1 MSDTAKKGST
11 AQVADESGGWLDKPL
26 VVDEK
31 SLPSKDDMARFNVPV
46 DPSVTAERRA
56 KAAAKE
62 ARTRAAY
69 GGAPSLDDTTP
80 PWVHQEEEAPE
91 EWSPRSRPWWKAGLL
106 AAAVILIS
114 AAFVL
119 SMSRLPFGD
128 NPDPEVAA
136 SADNSD
142 LVEAINT
149 DDSLRDGDMKFE
161 GRVVPLQPGETVDVT
176 KESGE
181 RVRLNPCGGILDRSK
196 CDPKTAKFLI
206 VELQVSNLGSSSLSF
221 DPLVQFLVT
230 NTGRRYGPSL
240 EAQWFATLNAQTG
253 IDGTRAVPVAPGQS
267 VAARLTFDIPAD
279 EIPETL
285 WLREKSGS
293 AGTFTRL

>member
-1 MSDTAKKGST
+1 VSDTAKQGSA
-11 AQVADESGGWLDKPL
+11 AQVAEESGGWLDKPL

-80 PWVHQEEEAPE
+80 PWVHQEEDAPE

-119 SMSRLPFGD
+119 SMTRLPFGD
-128 NPDPEVAA
+128 SPDPDVAA
-136 SADNSD
+136 NVDNSG
-142 LVEAINT
+142 LVEEINAGAVST
-149 DDSLRDGDMKFE
+149 PERPPLMANPIRDGDMQF
-161 GRVVPLQPGETVDVT
+161 VVTAVSPDLQYVENSGMVKKPVGTYLVVD
-176 KESGE
+176 
-181 RVRLNPCGGILDRSK
+181 
-196 CDPKTAKFLI
+196 
-206 VELQVSNLGSSSLSF
+206 LQARNAGVGPLSF
-221 DPLVQFLVT
+221 DPLAQEVVT
-230 NTGRRYGPSL
+230 SSGRRYGPEL
-240 EAQWFATLNAQTG
+240 GAQALLSGTAPAAMDPGQE
-253 IDGTRAVPVAPGQS
+253 TRATMA
-267 VAARLTFDIPAD
+267 FDIPNG
-279 EIPETL
+279 EVPVSL
-285 WLREKSGS
+285 WLRER
-293 AGTFTRL
+293 AGTYGTTLKFVG